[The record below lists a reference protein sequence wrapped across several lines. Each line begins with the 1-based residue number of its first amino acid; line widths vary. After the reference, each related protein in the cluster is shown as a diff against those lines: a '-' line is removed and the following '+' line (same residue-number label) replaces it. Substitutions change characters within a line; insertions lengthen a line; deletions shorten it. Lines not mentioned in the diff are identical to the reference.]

1 MSDLTFTSFK
11 KRLKTNGHFATA
23 PRMKLFVV
31 LLNHPNLTIKELI
44 ERTSKHD
51 QATAYRNIT
60 LFEKLGIITVTK
72 YGWVTRI
79 ELTDDFHPHHHHI
92 SCTICGTITSL
103 PHSDE
108 LENSIDLITKQSDY
122 ISQTHKLEVRG
133 ICPTCQKA
141 NKIDC

>member
-1 MSDLTFTSFK
+1 MNNSTFINFK
-11 KRLKTNGHFATA
+11 KRLKSNGHFATA
-23 PRMKLFVV
+23 PRMKLFGV

-92 SCTICGTITSL
+92 SCTICGTIRSL
-103 PHSDE
+103 PHSDD
-108 LENSIDLITKQSDY
+108 LEKSIERISRQSEY

-133 ICPTCQKA
+133 ICPECQRA
-141 NKIDC
+141 NKINS